1 MADNDPLGSI
11 LGMLGNLGQ
20 ANPLSAISTSVG
32 QFQKGVTQFL
42 ESVSNFNATLE
53 ELNGVAR
60 RLNSMLDTL
69 EAPVQAFVPQVTRTI
84 KTADSLVG
92 VLEEIARR
100 LGPLT
105 QVAESAGSLFG
116 FRPRQLFGGGDEQRP
131 QQQRPSTPRPAQQ
144 RAKGS
149 GPAKGPRT
157 GAGAKATP
165 SASKSTGA
173 KKAGP
178 RPAKG

>member
-42 ESVSNFNATLE
+42 DSVSNFNATLE

-116 FRPRQLFGGGDEQRP
+116 FRPRQFFGGGAADE
-131 QQQRPSTPRPAQQ
+131 PSAPRP
-144 RAKGS
+144 KGS
-149 GPAKGPRT
+149 GPTKGPRT
-157 GAGAKATP
+157 GGNATP
-165 SASKSTGA
+165 RTKNTGARPNTGKQGAA
-173 KKAGP
+173 KKAAP
-178 RPAKG
+178 RSAKG